1 MITKLK
7 FKIVGGVMAVLLVI
21 GLVLYFRYLFTYEQR
36 QQLKRQIGSVTG
48 MNLTVTIFGLDGRII
63 KRWTGVQ
70 KITSGRDVKGT
81 GERNYT
87 FFYTRDNKYVQ
98 IPDSVWYLAEEE

>member
-1 MITKLK
+1 MTTSQKLK
-7 FKIVGGVMAVLLVI
+7 IAGGVLSVFLVI
-21 GLVLYFRYLFTYEQR
+21 GLVIFFRYLFTFEQR
-36 QQLKRQIGSVTG
+36 QQVKRQIGSVTG
-48 MNLTVTIFGLDGRII
+48 MNLTVTIFGYDGRII

-70 KITSGRDVKGT
+70 KITSGRDAKAS